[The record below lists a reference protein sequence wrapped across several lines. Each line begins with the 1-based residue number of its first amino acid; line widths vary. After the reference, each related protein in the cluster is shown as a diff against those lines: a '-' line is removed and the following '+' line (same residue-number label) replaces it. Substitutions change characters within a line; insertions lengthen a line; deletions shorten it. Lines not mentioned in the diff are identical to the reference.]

1 MSVGNTGTT
10 QAQRDSDKLAMA
22 AHLHVLMRRKLG
34 RVTDVEWLVRN
45 DDYAR
50 EVIRVAVAD
59 PAHTELIDW
68 AHKLQAALFPAPPP
82 RPVERPAVAAR
93 VSAAAADL
101 TQRYIGR
108 LR

>member
-1 MSVGNTGTT
+1 MSLSNTGTA
-10 QAQRDSDKLAMA
+10 QPQRDSDKLAMA

-50 EVIRVAVAD
+50 EVIRVALAD
-59 PAHTELIDW
+59 PAHTELMEW

-82 RPVERPAVAAR
+82 RPVERTAVAAR

-101 TQRYIGR
+101 SNRYIGR